1 MRSTAESVRDDAGF
15 TLVEVIVATM
25 LLTVAILGV
34 VASIDNLRASAS
46 RSEHRESA
54 THRAEQEMEALRA
67 VGYKALVLKAS
78 PGTSADPDDPR
89 FNVVAGT
96 PPTYR
101 PSTDVTAQPLV
112 IDGTDTDA
120 IDPAVAWQSGGVAG
134 TVYRFITKG
143 TGASCGQ
150 VCPRRVT
157 VVVTTE
163 HDGAVDNKV
172 AMTTLVTD
180 PQDTGADD
188 NAAPAPTTPACPCW
202 NTLYAYDT
210 PASFTARQDPTDHA
224 TRQWIDHPDL
234 LGYDPPPLNA
244 DGTTPPL
251 RKYTTDLGALV
262 VPNDDTGYPGGRV
275 IKQSAGCD
283 SEGDPKKSMR
293 WTTPPVKTATTLPG
307 DASFTIYTQTAG
319 GGVGVGWLCLT
330 AWDWTVDGT
339 GKTGGPKKL
348 KSFGCSENPWPQT
361 PDVMTCAGRFLDAAT
376 PSYTLPVGHSLGI
389 ELTVWDASVLDAV
402 ILYDHPD
409 YPSSFSWSSTP
420 SMMP

>member
-1 MRSTAESVRDDAGF
+1 MSSTASRLRHEAGF
-15 TLVEVIVATM
+15 TLIEVMVATA

-34 VASIDNLRASAS
+34 VSSIDNLRANAS
-46 RSEHRESA
+46 GSERRQSA

-67 VGYKALVLKAS
+67 VGYRALVLKDT
-78 PGTSADPDDPR
+78 PGTSTDPR
-89 FNVVAGT
+89 DPRSNVVAGA

-101 PSTDVTAQPLV
+101 PSADVSAQPMI
-112 IDGTDTDA
+112 IDAGDPDA
-120 IDPAVAWQSGGVAG
+120 MDPAVPWQSGGVSG
-134 TVYRFITKG
+134 TVYRFITQG
-143 TGASCGQ
+143 TGAACGQ

-163 HDGAVDNKV
+163 RDGVVDGK
-172 AMTTLVTD
+172 AAITTLVTD

-188 NAAPAPTTPACPCW
+188 AATPAPTPPACPCW

-210 PASFTARQDPTDHA
+210 PAKFISRQDPTDHIV
-224 TRQWIDHPDL
+224 RQWNDHPDL
-234 LGYDPPPLNA
+234 LGYDAPPLNG

-275 IKQSAGCD
+275 IKQSPGCD
-283 SEGDPKKSMR
+283 SEGDPKKTMR
-293 WTTPPVKTATTLPG
+293 WTTPPVQTATTLQG

-319 GGVGVGWLCLT
+319 GGPGLGWLCLT
-330 AWDWTVDGT
+330 AWDWTIDAN
-339 GKTGGPKKL
+339 GKAGGAKKL

-361 PDVMTCAGRFLDAAT
+361 VDVMTCGGRFLDAAT
-376 PSYTLPVGHSLGI
+376 PSYTLPVGHALGI
-389 ELTVWDASVLDAV
+389 ELTVWDQSVLDAV